1 MEPFIRLVGRAI
13 PFTEENVDTDIIF
26 PARFLLVMEK
36 LGLGQYLFYD
46 RRFTASGAVREQSI
60 FDRTDYNGAPIL
72 VAGTNFGCGSSR
84 EQAVW
89 ALAGFGIRA
98 VIAPSFGEIFYANCF
113 KTGLLPIVLPRAVVT
128 DLASRAAGGAV
139 FDIDLEGRKLSTS
152 DGLTLDFSV
161 ADDRRAALLEG
172 MDEIDMILRGEL
184 SAIEA
189 FEAKHAVAQP
199 WLTRKLAP

>member
-1 MEPFIRLVGRAI
+1 MEPFTRLVGHAI

-46 RRFTASGAVREQSI
+46 RRFTASGALREQSI
-60 FDRTDYNGAPIL
+60 FDRTEYSGAPIL
-72 VAGTNFGCGSSR
+72 VGGANFGCGSSR

-113 KTGLLPIVLPRAVVT
+113 KTGLLPIVLPPAVVT
-128 DLASRAAGGAV
+128 DLAGRAAAGAV
-139 FDIDLEGRKLSTS
+139 FDIDLNGLTLSTS

-199 WLTRKLAP
+199 WLTRNIAP